1 MDLKELVSKLP
12 RALLPLRQRLMVK
25 LWWADG
31 GDPALR
37 FNYDLD
43 KSSVVLDLGGYDGQW
58 AGDLFSRYGCRIIV
72 FEPVRAFA
80 ERIRQRFREND
91 RIEVLQYGLGAS
103 TRTETLRVDA
113 NASSIYGKSGDVE
126 EIRIVDVRDWLGERK
141 LERIHL
147 AKLNIEGGEYELLER
162 LIETHLIGIIENI
175 QVQFHDITPDSR
187 MRMQRIQTRLRAT
200 HEPTY
205 QYEFVWENWTRKG
218 NSDKEK

>member
-1 MDLKELVSKLP
+1 MDLKRLVSRLP
-12 RALLPLRQRLMVK
+12 RALLPLRQKLMVR

-31 GDPALR
+31 GDQALR

-43 KSSVVLDLGGYDGQW
+43 ENSVVLDLGGYDGQW
-58 AGDLFSRYGCRIIV
+58 AGELFWRYGCRIFV
-72 FEPVRAFA
+72 FEPVAAFA
-80 ERIRQRFREND
+80 EKIRAKFEKNN

-103 TRTETLRVDA
+103 TRKETLHIDA

-126 EIRIVDVRDWLGERK
+126 EIKIVDVRDWLGERK

-162 LIETHLIGIIENI
+162 LIETRLIGVIDDI
-175 QVQFHDITPDSR
+175 QVQFHDIAADSR
-187 MRMQRIQTRLRAT
+187 LRMQGIRNQLRTT

-218 NSDKEK
+218 NKRQEK